1 MLILK
6 PLKGT
11 VVYEYVPT
19 LLNSNRKAYY
29 VSTWF
34 DTEYW
39 NQRLNSGLLYKSLED
54 VLTRIEIEQNLFIER
69 KQEYSN

>member
-19 LLNSNRKAYY
+19 LLNSNRNAYY

-54 VLTRIEIEQNLFIER
+54 VLIRIEIEQNLFIER

>member
-39 NQRLNSGLLYKSLED
+39 NQRLN
-54 VLTRIEIEQNLFIER
+54 
-69 KQEYSN
+69 

>member
-19 LLNSNRKAYY
+19 LLNSNRNAYY
-29 VSTWF
+29 ASKWLDVAYF
-34 DTEYW
+34 
-39 NQRLNSGLLYKSLED
+39 NQRLNAGLLYETLEE
-54 VLTRIEIEQNLFIER
+54 VLERIKVERNLLVKR
-69 KQEYSN
+69 KQESLL

>member
-19 LLNSNRKAYY
+19 LLNSNRNAYY
-29 VSTWF
+29 VSKWF
-34 DTEYW
+34 DLEYF
-39 NQRLNSGLLYKSLED
+39 NQRLNAGLLYATLEE
-54 VLTRIEIEQNLFIER
+54 VLERIKVEQNLLVKR
-69 KQEYSN
+69 KQESLL